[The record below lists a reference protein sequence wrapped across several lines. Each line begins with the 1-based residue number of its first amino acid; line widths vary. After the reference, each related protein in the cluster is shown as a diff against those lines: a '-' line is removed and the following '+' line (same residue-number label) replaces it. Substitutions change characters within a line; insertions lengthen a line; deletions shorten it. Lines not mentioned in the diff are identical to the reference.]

1 MLQLDAAGVFL
12 TVAPFFLSEQ
22 VPPLLNNL
30 LICRLLNCI
39 TDDYNHVHRYII
51 APHRTLIGHSSGR
64 TLRYLHETIPYM
76 VNHLTDLCKYIHSS
90 GVTDMFGLSFCYKFE
105 NLVVPPSD

>member
-1 MLQLDAAGVFL
+1 MSSAQLHNG
-12 TVAPFFLSEQ
+12 
-22 VPPLLNNL
+22 
-30 LICRLLNCI
+30 RL
-39 TDDYNHVHRYII
+39 NHVHRYII
-51 APHRTLIGHSSGR
+51 ATHRTLIGHLISR

-76 VNHLTDLCKYIHSS
+76 VNHLTDPCKYLHFS